1 MASESTFLSLPREV
15 REEIYGHY
23 VRTDCGYVCNSET
36 LIARTLNINSS
47 GSTDGNLGIIVGV
60 LKRADGLPID
70 LGLSLTCKLVADEV
84 RGLALR
90 ENTITFSTA
99 TSRELRILALH
110 FDILVKA
117 VDSSQEYLFHR
128 AGYTMPKIARE
139 RLKLA
144 YPQLAPLLED
154 SREEYDL
161 ADTLTRRGP
170 FGESPSR
177 YRAFCKEAL
186 AASSIP
192 DVADISERHYAW
204 ADPTRAG
211 LDSEPHDA
219 PRIAKCSVQ
228 HWAIPC
234 E

>member
-1 MASESTFLSLPREV
+1 MAITSGQTAD
-15 REEIYGHY
+15 
-23 VRTDCGYVCNSET
+23 T
-36 LIARTLNINSS
+36 S